1 MGKPKKQKKRNGKIR
16 VKTDAKVVE
25 KDSVRNDTLPKVQ
38 GRPPANN
45 AATVKIKIRS
55 K

>member
-1 MGKPKKQKKRNGKIR
+1 MAKKPRKRKGKIR
-16 VKTDAKVVE
+16 VRTGAKVVK
-25 KDSVRNDTLPKVQ
+25 KDSVRNDTMPKVQ

-45 AATVKIKIRS
+45 AATLKIKIRR